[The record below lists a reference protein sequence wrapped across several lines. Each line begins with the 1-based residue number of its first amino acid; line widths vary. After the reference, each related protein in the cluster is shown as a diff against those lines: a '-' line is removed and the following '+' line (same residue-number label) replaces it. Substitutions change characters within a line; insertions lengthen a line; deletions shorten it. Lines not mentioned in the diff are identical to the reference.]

1 MVLLRQLS
9 ARAIG
14 LRAELAVM
22 AAHANAEVKT
32 KSFIQD
38 ALAGIFISYIC
49 VININHFDLSWDT
62 LAYHLPFAGLRT
74 GIIGAEQFGLR
85 PWLHY
90 RYLGF
95 PPLADLVQGALWGLF
110 GRPEAVALLSP
121 IAILLLSLYLRVA
134 YRVSM
139 IWTALVFLAVPIL
152 HTALNAGYVDL
163 WTNAFF
169 VIHLFSAVK
178 ARSPCRN
185 RLLHTAISCAALAI
199 SVNSK
204 EQFFVV
210 GTMSFALIALDRII
224 RLLVAKPTLPFA
236 TPEARD
242 LLLLAVLAPIVFFS
256 PLRNLA
262 LYGNPIYPVT
272 VKIADHT
279 FPGTESNEWSGPRAL
294 ARDPAP
300 VRYILSQLD
309 LEAANMRPDGY
320 DLDQDAQPSP
330 GMSGERM
337 GGSLA
342 VLLLMA
348 GTYLVLALRRPLAG
362 RPDALLIGGF
372 GMLVAGISL
381 LPGFNEL
388 RYSPFTEITVIVAA
402 LYLLTKAGDQ
412 GDETASTLALSLKI
426 ALVCSAVYVASL
438 TGWQYLKWPVQK
450 RAEDVV
456 RGAGIVDQV
465 RSLVSAHAVICYPRN
480 DKNAFL
486 YSPALNA
493 RLIGKSYGFVATDS
507 VSDCPAGSGVVP

>member
-1 MVLLRQLS
+1 
-9 ARAIG
+9 
-14 LRAELAVM
+14 
-22 AAHANAEVKT
+22 
-32 KSFIQD
+32 
-38 ALAGIFISYIC
+38 
-49 VININHFDLSWDT
+49 
-62 LAYHLPFAGLRT
+62 LPFAGLRT
-74 GIIGAEQFGLR
+74 GIIHAEQFGLK
-85 PWLHY
+85 PWLHS

-110 GRPEAVALLSP
+110 GRPEAAALISP

-134 YRVSM
+134 YRVGM

-185 RLLHTAISCAALAI
+185 RLLHTAISCAALAV

-210 GTMSFALIALDRII
+210 GTMSFALIALDRMI
-224 RLLVAKPTLPFA
+224 RLLVAKPTRPFS

-242 LLLLAVLAPIVFFS
+242 LLLFAVLAPIVFFS
-256 PLRNLA
+256 PIRNLA

-272 VKIADHT
+272 VKIAGHT

-294 ARDPAP
+294 ARAPAP

-309 LEAANMRPDGY
+309 LEAVNMRPDGY
-320 DLDQDAQPSP
+320 VLDQYAPSP

-348 GTYLVLALRRPLAG
+348 GAYLVLALRRPLAG

-372 GMLVAGISL
+372 GVLVAGMSL

-388 RYSPFTEITVIVAA
+388 RYSPFTEITVIVVA

-426 ALVCSAVYVASL
+426 ALVCSAAYVGSL
-438 TGWQYLKWPVQK
+438 TGWQYLKWPVHK
-450 RAEDVV
+450 HAEDVV
-456 RGAGIVDQV
+456 QRAGIVDQV
-465 RSLVSAHAVICYPRN
+465 RSLASAHAVICYPRN
-480 DKNAFL
+480 DENAFL

-507 VSDCPAGSGVVP
+507 VADCPAGSGVIP